1 MTVVCLVDTHVLVY
15 RINPR
20 DRVKQRRAAEVHGV
34 DELLSEDFQHGRHYG
49 RIRVVDPFLDAE
61 GFGRILAPLIS
72 ASRHP
77 HSGRA
82 RIMVNPAGS

>member
-1 MTVVCLVDTHVLVY
+1 
-15 RINPR
+15 
-20 DRVKQRRAAEVHGV
+20 V

-49 RIRVVDPFLDAE
+49 RIRVVDPFLDAA
-61 GFGRILAPLIS
+61 GFARILAPLIS
-72 ASRHP
+72 ACRHP